1 MNHRRPGALRG
12 TLPPPAGMA
21 CATGDGCR
29 DGLPRWHR
37 PCVAVTGG
45 SAGAGGGVG
54 AADAR
59 EGTMHARIG
68 KAELEP
74 GRMEEAVTI
83 WREQVMPRLRQ
94 QPGFRG
100 ALVLGDGRTTAEA
113 ITLWESE
120 ADAQAA
126 GTAMQVAI
134 GQLGGPL
141 AHFPER
147 EAYTVYLD
155 ERA

>member
-1 MNHRRPGALRG
+1 MY
-12 TLPPPAGMA
+12 
-21 CATGDGCR
+21 
-29 DGLPRWHR
+29 
-37 PCVAVTGG
+37 
-45 SAGAGGGVG
+45 
-54 AADAR
+54 AR
-59 EGTMHARIG
+59 VG
-68 KAELEP
+68 KAEIEP
-74 GRMEEAVTI
+74 GRMEEAVAI
-83 WREQVMPRLRQ
+83 WRERVMPRLRQ

-100 ALVLGDGRTTAEA
+100 ALLLGDGRTTAEA

-120 ADAQAA
+120 VEAQAA
-126 GTAMQVAI
+126 GPAMQAAI

>member
-1 MNHRRPGALRG
+1 
-12 TLPPPAGMA
+12 
-21 CATGDGCR
+21 
-29 DGLPRWHR
+29 
-37 PCVAVTGG
+37 
-45 SAGAGGGVG
+45 
-54 AADAR
+54 
-59 EGTMHARIG
+59 MHARIAR
-68 KAELEP
+68 AELEP
-74 GRMEEAVTI
+74 GRMDEAVTI

-100 ALVLGDGRTTAEA
+100 ALILGDGQTTAQA

-126 GTAMQVAI
+126 GPAMQVAI

>member
-1 MNHRRPGALRG
+1 
-12 TLPPPAGMA
+12 
-21 CATGDGCR
+21 
-29 DGLPRWHR
+29 
-37 PCVAVTGG
+37 
-45 SAGAGGGVG
+45 
-54 AADAR
+54 
-59 EGTMHARIG
+59 MHARIG

-74 GRMEEAVTI
+74 GRLEEAVAI
-83 WREQVMPRLRQ
+83 WRERVMPRLRQ

-113 ITLWESE
+113 ITLWASE

-126 GTAMQVAI
+126 GPALQAAI

-141 AHFPER
+141 ARFPER
-147 EAYTVYLD
+147 EAYAVYLD

>member
-1 MNHRRPGALRG
+1 
-12 TLPPPAGMA
+12 
-21 CATGDGCR
+21 
-29 DGLPRWHR
+29 
-37 PCVAVTGG
+37 
-45 SAGAGGGVG
+45 
-54 AADAR
+54 
-59 EGTMHARIG
+59 MHARIG

-74 GRMEEAVTI
+74 GRMDEAVTI

-100 ALVLGDGRTTAEA
+100 ALFLGDGRTTAEA
-113 ITLWESE
+113 LTLWASE
-120 ADAQAA
+120 AEAQAA
-126 GTAMQVAI
+126 GPALQVAI

>member
-1 MNHRRPGALRG
+1 
-12 TLPPPAGMA
+12 
-21 CATGDGCR
+21 
-29 DGLPRWHR
+29 
-37 PCVAVTGG
+37 
-45 SAGAGGGVG
+45 
-54 AADAR
+54 
-59 EGTMHARIG
+59 MHARIA

-74 GRMEEAVTI
+74 GRMEEAVAI
-83 WREQVMPRLRQ
+83 WRERIMPRLRQ

-100 ALVLGDGRTTAEA
+100 ALILGDGQTTAEA

-120 ADAQAA
+120 ADAQAV
-126 GTAMQVAI
+126 GPTMQVAI

>member
-1 MNHRRPGALRG
+1 
-12 TLPPPAGMA
+12 
-21 CATGDGCR
+21 
-29 DGLPRWHR
+29 
-37 PCVAVTGG
+37 
-45 SAGAGGGVG
+45 
-54 AADAR
+54 
-59 EGTMHARIG
+59 MHARIA

-83 WREQVMPRLRQ
+83 WRERIMPRLRQ

-100 ALVLGDGRTTAEA
+100 AMILGDGQTTAEA

-120 ADAQAA
+120 ADAQAV
-126 GTAMQVAI
+126 GPVMQAAI

-147 EAYTVYLD
+147 EAYAVYLD